1 MMHSIKINNSKK
13 AGESLSNLLGRW
25 GVNLKKLIVFT
36 LFQMYRNTGKISNE
50 KHDKG

>member
-1 MMHSIKINNSKK
+1 MT
-13 AGESLSNLLGRW
+13 NLLGRG

-36 LFQMYRNTGKISNE
+36 LFQMYRNTGKISYE